1 MDRDRVNRLA
11 DAAILRQAVHDR
23 VQSRIESVL
32 EEPVD
37 GLLPTWPPCFIEE
50 LVEQITDG
58 VMRLLEER
66 GVMP

>member
-11 DAAILRQAVHDR
+11 DKGILRQAIHDR
-23 VQSRIESVL
+23 VQDRIEGVL

-37 GLLPTWPPCFIEE
+37 GLLPTWPPAFIEE

-58 VMRLLEER
+58 VMRVLEER
-66 GVMP
+66 GLV